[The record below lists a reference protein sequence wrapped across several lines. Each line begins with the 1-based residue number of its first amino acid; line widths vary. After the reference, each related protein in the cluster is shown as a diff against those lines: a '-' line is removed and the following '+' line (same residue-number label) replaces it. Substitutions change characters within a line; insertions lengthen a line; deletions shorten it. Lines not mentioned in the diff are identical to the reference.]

1 MSEDTRPY
9 RSVLYVP
16 GSKQRALEKARSLAV
31 DAIILDL
38 EDAVTPEAKPAAR
51 HTLGAALAEGG
62 YGARVRIVRING
74 LDTPWWQDDIAAL
87 KECQPDAILLPKVNT
102 PEDIQRLADV
112 VAGPIPLWAM
122 LETPLGILN
131 ALSIA
136 AHPRTAGFVV
146 GSNDLAKELNC
157 RFRADRLPL
166 QAALQ
171 TVLLAARAEGVIAID
186 GVYNQFKDAV
196 GLQLE
201 CEQGRDLGFD
211 GKSLIHPAQIAL
223 ANEVFAPSASE
234 IALAQ
239 RQIEAFKLASDAGQG
254 VAVVDG
260 TIVENMHAE
269 TAQRL
274 LAKAQVI
281 ATQSVAVQASP

>member
-9 RSVLYVP
+9 RSVLYIP
-16 GSKQRALEKARSLAV
+16 GSKQRALEKARSLPV

-51 HTLGAALAEGG
+51 KTLATALSEGG
-62 YGARVRIVRING
+62 YGARVQIVRING
-74 LDTPWWQDDIAAL
+74 LYTPWWQDDIAAL
-87 KECQPDAILLPKVNT
+87 DDCDPDAILLPKVNS
-102 PEDIQRLADV
+102 PDEIQRLADV
-112 VAGPIPLWAM
+112 LAPSVSIWAM
-122 LETPLGILN
+122 LETPLGVLN
-131 ALSIA
+131 AQSIA

-166 QAALQ
+166 IMALQ

-186 GVYNQFKDAV
+186 GVYNKFKDAA
-196 GLQLE
+196 GLQFE

-211 GKSLIHPAQIAL
+211 GKSLIHPAQIGL
-223 ANEVFAPSASE
+223 ANQVFAPSASE
-234 IALAQ
+234 ISLAQ
-239 RQIEAFKLASDAGQG
+239 RQIEAFKQASDAGQG

-260 TIVENMHAE
+260 TIVENLHVE

-274 LAKAQVI
+274 LAKAHVI
-281 ATQSVAVQASP
+281 AKQAVAAQTGV

>member
-1 MSEDTRPY
+1 MSEDIRPY

-51 HTLGAALAEGG
+51 HTLCAALAECG
-62 YGARVRIVRING
+62 YGARVRIVRVNG

-102 PEDIQRLADV
+102 PEDIQRLADA
-112 VAGPIPLWAM
+112 VASPIPLWAM

-171 TVLLAARAEGVIAID
+171 AVLLASRAEGVIAID

-239 RQIEAFKLASDAGQG
+239 RQIEAFRRASDAGQG

-274 LAKAQVI
+274 LAKAQLI

>member
-102 PEDIQRLADV
+102 PEDIQRLADA

-131 ALSIA
+131 AQSIA
-136 AHPRTAGFVV
+136 AHPRMAGFVV

-239 RQIEAFKLASDAGQG
+239 RQIEAFKLASHAGQG

>member
-9 RSVLYVP
+9 RSVLYIP
-16 GSKQRALEKARSLAV
+16 GSKQRALEKARSLPV

-51 HTLGAALAEGG
+51 KTLATALSEGG
-62 YGARVRIVRING
+62 YGARVQIVRVNG

-87 KECQPDAILLPKVNT
+87 DDCDPDAILLPKVNS
-102 PEDIQRLADV
+102 PDEIQRLADV
-112 VAGPIPLWAM
+112 LAPSVSIWAM
-122 LETPLGILN
+122 LETPLGVLN
-131 ALSIA
+131 AQSIA

-166 QAALQ
+166 IMALQ

-196 GLQLE
+196 GLQFE

-211 GKSLIHPAQIAL
+211 GKSLIHPAQIGL
-223 ANEVFAPSASE
+223 ANQVFAPSASE
-234 IALAQ
+234 ISLAQ
-239 RQIEAFKLASDAGQG
+239 RQIEAFKQASDAGQG

-260 TIVENMHAE
+260 TIVENLHVE

-274 LAKAQVI
+274 LAKAHVI
-281 ATQSVAVQASP
+281 AKQAVAAQAGV

>member
-9 RSVLYVP
+9 RSVLYIP
-16 GSKQRALEKARSLAV
+16 GSKQRALEKARSLPV

-51 HTLGAALAEGG
+51 KTLATALSEGG
-62 YGARVRIVRING
+62 YGARVQIVRING
-74 LDTPWWQDDIAAL
+74 LDTPWWHDAIAAL
-87 KECQPDAILLPKVNT
+87 DDCDPDAILLPKVNS
-102 PEDIQRLADV
+102 PDEIQRLADV
-112 VAGPIPLWAM
+112 LAPSVSIWAM
-122 LETPLGILN
+122 LETPLGVLN
-131 ALSIA
+131 AQSIA

-166 QAALQ
+166 IMALQ

-186 GVYNQFKDAV
+186 GVYNQFKDAA
-196 GLQLE
+196 GLQFE

-211 GKSLIHPAQIAL
+211 GKSLIHPAQIGL
-223 ANEVFAPSASE
+223 ANQVFAPSASE

-239 RQIEAFKLASDAGQG
+239 RQIEAFKQASDAGQG

-260 TIVENMHAE
+260 TIVENLHVEA
-269 TAQRL
+269 AQRL
-274 LAKAQVI
+274 LAKAHVI
-281 ATQSVAVQASP
+281 AKQAVAAQAGV

>member
-9 RSVLYVP
+9 RSVLYIP
-16 GSKQRALEKARSLAV
+16 GSKQRALDKARSLPV

-38 EDAVTPEAKPAAR
+38 EDAVAPEAKPAAR
-51 HTLGAALAEGG
+51 KTLATALGEGG
-62 YGARVRIVRING
+62 YGNRVQIVRING
-74 LDTPWWQDDIAAL
+74 LETPWWQDDIAAL
-87 KECQPDAILLPKVNT
+87 ADSDLDAILLPKVNS
-102 PEDIQRLADV
+102 PEDIQRLVDALASPV
-112 VAGPIPLWAM
+112 SVWAM

-131 ALSIA
+131 AQSIA

-146 GSNDLAKELNC
+146 GTNDLAKELNC

-166 QAALQ
+166 LTALQ

-186 GVYNQFKDAV
+186 GVYNQFKDVA
-196 GLQLE
+196 GLQFE

-211 GKSLIHPAQIAL
+211 GKSLIHPDQIDL
-223 ANEVFAPSASE
+223 ANQVFAPSVSE

-239 RQIEAFKLASDAGQG
+239 RQIEAFKQASDAGQG

-260 TIVENMHAE
+260 TIVENLHVE

-274 LAKAQVI
+274 LDQAQVI
-281 ATQSVAVQASP
+281 AEQAAIEQAGT

>member
-102 PEDIQRLADV
+102 PEDIQRLADA
-112 VAGPIPLWAM
+112 VASPIPLWAM

>member
-9 RSVLYVP
+9 RSVLYIP
-16 GSKQRALEKARSLAV
+16 GSKQRALEKARSLPV

-51 HTLGAALAEGG
+51 KTLATALGEGG
-62 YGARVRIVRING
+62 YGTRVQIVRING
-74 LDTPWWQDDIAAL
+74 LDTPWWQDDIGAL
-87 KECQPDAILLPKVNT
+87 DDCDPDAILLPKVNS
-102 PEDIQRLADV
+102 PDEIQRLADV
-112 VAGPIPLWAM
+112 LAPSVSIWAM
-122 LETPLGILN
+122 LETPLGVLN
-131 ALSIA
+131 AQSIA

-166 QAALQ
+166 IMALQ

-186 GVYNQFKDAV
+186 GVYNQFKDAA
-196 GLQLE
+196 GLQFE

-211 GKSLIHPAQIAL
+211 GKSLIHPAQIGL
-223 ANEVFAPSASE
+223 ANQVFAPSASE
-234 IALAQ
+234 ISLAQ
-239 RQIEAFKLASDAGQG
+239 RQIEAFKQASDAGQG

-260 TIVENMHAE
+260 TIVENLHVE

-274 LAKAQVI
+274 LAKAHVI
-281 ATQSVAVQASP
+281 AKQAVAAQAGV

>member
-1 MSEDTRPY
+1 MSEDTRPS
-9 RSVLYVP
+9 RSVLYIP
-16 GSKQRALEKARSLAV
+16 GSTQRALEKARSLPV

-51 HTLGAALAEGG
+51 KTLATALSEGG
-62 YGARVRIVRING
+62 YGARVQIVRING
-74 LDTPWWQDDIAAL
+74 LDTPWWQNDIAAL
-87 KECQPDAILLPKVNT
+87 AACAPDAILLPKVNS
-102 PEDIQRLADV
+102 PDEIQRLADV
-112 VAGPIPLWAM
+112 LAPSVSIWAM
-122 LETPLGILN
+122 LETPLGVLN
-131 ALSIA
+131 AQSIA

-166 QAALQ
+166 IMALQ

-186 GVYNQFKDAV
+186 GVYNQFKDAA
-196 GLQLE
+196 GLQFE

-211 GKSLIHPAQIAL
+211 GKSLIHPAQIGL
-223 ANEVFAPSASE
+223 ANQVFAPSASE
-234 IALAQ
+234 ISLAQ
-239 RQIEAFKLASDAGQG
+239 RQIEAFKQASDAGQG

-260 TIVENMHAE
+260 TIVENLHVE

-274 LAKAQVI
+274 LAKAHVI
-281 ATQSVAVQASP
+281 AKQAVAAQTGV

>member
-9 RSVLYVP
+9 RSVLYIP
-16 GSKQRALEKARSLAV
+16 GSKQRALEKARSLPV

-51 HTLGAALAEGG
+51 KTLATALGEGG
-62 YGARVRIVRING
+62 YGTRVQIVRING

-87 KECQPDAILLPKVNT
+87 DDCDPDAILLPKVNS
-102 PEDIQRLADV
+102 PDEIQRLADV
-112 VAGPIPLWAM
+112 LAPSVSIWAM
-122 LETPLGILN
+122 LETPLGVLN
-131 ALSIA
+131 AQSIA

-166 QAALQ
+166 IMALQ

-186 GVYNQFKDAV
+186 GVYNQFKDAA
-196 GLQLE
+196 GLQFE

-211 GKSLIHPAQIAL
+211 GKSLIHPAQIGL
-223 ANEVFAPSASE
+223 ANQVFAPSASE
-234 IALAQ
+234 ISLAQ
-239 RQIEAFKLASDAGQG
+239 RQIEAFK
-254 VAVVDG
+254 
-260 TIVENMHAE
+260 
-269 TAQRL
+269 
-274 LAKAQVI
+274 
-281 ATQSVAVQASP
+281 